1 MARQRKTRPTSDTET
16 PTRVT
21 LEVARASSLRL
32 SVRPTTKKDKLVTVT
47 VVMLTDEYRRLLLW
61 QYLHR
66 DDVPSINTA
75 TRHLLSRQLPDDLLI
90 LRRRHVEATTTE
102 VEENNDVEELPV
114 GSLRAVPRPIT
125 ETDQVTRF
133 RVSLL
138 RDEHMRLTLWHLEH
152 ATCLDDPELGSAV
165 RHLVGLSLSDE
176 DLVVGRRKK
185 PGYTVPPAIDA
196 DNLREMRTRLGL
208 SATLPAAA

>member
-16 PTRVT
+16 PTRVV
-21 LEVARASSLRL
+21 LEVARVSSLRL
-32 SVRPTTKKDKLVTVT
+32 SVRPTTKKDKLVTVS
-47 VVMLTDEYRRLLLW
+47 VAMLTDEYRRLLLW

-66 DDVPSINTA
+66 DDVASINTA

-102 VEENNDVEELPV
+102 VEGESDVEELPV

-152 ATCLDDPELGSAV
+152 ATCLDDQELGSAV

-185 PGYTVPPAIDA
+185 PAYTAPPAIDA

>member
-21 LEVARASSLRL
+21 LEVARVSSLRL
-32 SVRPTTKKDKLVTVT
+32 SVRPTTKKDKLITVT

-66 DDVPSINTA
+66 DSVPSINMA

-185 PGYTVPPAIDA
+185 PAYTVPPAIDA